1 MEAVT
6 KEIETTGTYQLTGDE
21 LIFATKQAWRNAP
34 RCIGR
39 IQWSNLQVDA
49 LRRRRGERE
58 RKLGGRQAG
67 PELPAG
73 SLSIPALEMR
83 AHRHPPQPPRV

>member
-21 LIFATKQAWRNAP
+21 LIYATKQAWRNAP

-39 IQWSNLQVDA
+39 IQWSNLQVDF
-49 LRRRRGERE
+49 LRPWRE
-58 RKLGGRQAG
+58 RKLGGGAG
-67 PELPAG
+67 PGHMPPNSQAELCPG
-73 SLSIPALEMR
+73 LPD
-83 AHRHPPQPPRV
+83 

>member
-49 LRRRRGERE
+49 LRRRREERE
-58 RKLGGRQAG
+58 RKLGGGHAG
-67 PELPAG
+67 PELCAG
-73 SLSIPALEMR
+73 SSPSLSPSLHLR
-83 AHRHPPQPPRV
+83 

>member
-21 LIFATKQAWRNAP
+21 LIYATKQAWRNAP

-39 IQWSNLQVDA
+39 IQWSNLQVHFPRA
-49 LRRRRGERE
+49 QRE
-58 RKLGGRQAG
+58 RKRWTGGPWAEAPEQPSRAVPRAPGLNPG
-67 PELPAG
+67 PQL
-73 SLSIPALEMR
+73 LS
-83 AHRHPPQPPRV
+83 AHP